1 MQCPCCARV
10 SSNKSDKHRARPAR
24 ALRPGKLYV
33 YWLKIPLRSR
43 IAAARL
49 QGGTL
54 ESAFFLLTPVDSKQI
69 SYDGDHPAA
78 ESPWRTA
85 CKGKV
90 TFALGLK
97 SLAGFGTKKRGEI
110 YFLWRD
116 IR

>member
-69 SYDGDHPAA
+69 SYDGAA
-78 ESPWRTA
+78 LLRSPHGGRLA
-85 CKGKV
+85 KGRSP
-90 TFALGLK
+90 
-97 SLAGFGTKKRGEI
+97 SLWA
-110 YFLWRD
+110 
-116 IR
+116 